1 LGPPSYRTVPRR
13 LSSFPPEAGLAAVV
27 LFWGLNFAVI
37 KVPLAVM
44 PPLVVNVLRFALS
57 AAVLGAIHVAECR
70 RRGVSVFETF
80 RAGAWAVVGL
90 GLLGQAVYQVGFIL
104 GIDRTTA
111 GAAAILIAAS
121 PLVTAAAGHAL
132 GVDRLRA
139 IGWAGF
145 LVSLS
150 GVALVVLAKP
160 SDAEAHAGVG
170 DPIGIALLLG
180 SAVAWGLATVWSR
193 ALLDRGATPV
203 GLSFWGVLTALP
215 VLTAPAVPELLSMS
229 WGRAGVPEWAA
240 IVYSGALSTGVAYW
254 LWYDAVQRVGPAR
267 AAAFSNLTP
276 FVGVAAGVAFLGEPF
291 VPLQVAGGALV
302 VAGLVVM
309 RRGDRTPTPAASEPV
324 VDVR

>member
-1 LGPPSYRTVPRR
+1 M
-13 LSSFPPEAGLAAVV
+13 V
-27 LFWGLNFAVI
+27 LFWGLNFAAI
-37 KVPLAVM
+37 KVPLATM

-57 AAVLGAIHVAECR
+57 AVVLGAVHAADCR
-70 RRGVSVFETF
+70 RRGVPMLGTF
-80 RAGAWAVVGL
+80 RAGPWAVVGL
-90 GLLGQAVYQVGFIL
+90 GLLGQVTYQVGFIL

-132 GVDRLRA
+132 GIDRLRTL
-139 IGWAGF
+139 GWAGF
-145 LVSLS
+145 LVSLA

-160 SDAEAHAGVG
+160 PGDAAATSDAL
-170 DPIGIALLLG
+170 GIALLLG
-180 SAVAWGLATVWSR
+180 AAAAWGLATVWSR
-193 ALLDRGATPV
+193 TLLDRGATAV
-203 GLSFWGVLTALP
+203 GLSFWGVL
-215 VLTAPAVPELLSMS
+215 VAVPILGAVAVPDFVSMS
-229 WGRAGVPEWAA
+229 WAGVGWREAAA
-240 IVYSGALSTGVAYW
+240 IVYSGVLSTGVAYW

-309 RRGDRTPTPAASEPV
+309 RRGDRRPLPIADTPVDAVPGPSLPDAGAPSRRIPPRPAIT
-324 VDVR
+324 D

>member
-1 LGPPSYRTVPRR
+1 M
-13 LSSFPPEAGLAAVV
+13 

-44 PPLVVNVLRFALS
+44 PPLVVNIVRFVLS
-57 AAVLGAIHVAECR
+57 AVVLGAVHAAQCR
-70 RRGVSVFETF
+70 QRGVSMAATF
-80 RAGAWAVVGL
+80 RVGAPAVVGL

-121 PLVTAAAGHAL
+121 PLVTAAAGHLL
-132 GVDRLRA
+132 GIDRLRA
-139 IGWAGF
+139 VGWAGF
-145 LVSLS
+145 LVSLA

-160 SDAEAHAGVG
+160 SGPDVAGDALGV
-170 DPIGIALLLG
+170 ALLLG
-180 SAVAWGLATVWSR
+180 AAVAWGLATVWSR
-193 ALLDRGATPV
+193 TLLDRGATAV
-203 GLSFWGVLTALP
+203 GLSFWGVVTALP
-215 VLTAPAVPELLSMS
+215 ILAAVAVPDLSGMS
-229 WGRAGVPEWAA
+229 WARVGVPEWVA

-291 VPLQVAGGALV
+291 VPLQVLGGALV

-309 RRGDRTPTPAASEPV
+309 RRGDRAARRGEAV
-324 VDVR
+324 AMQ